1 MSTPAGGWTYTSICI
16 KCRTLFSNP
25 NGNLKYCNNCSPTQ
39 INKTICPSCNGSKL
53 SFQLICVSCQK
64 FNMTQCKYCQKWTKF
79 HITMIDAC
87 QNCILQWQ
95 KDSQAFN
102 AFKGIGTVNLS
113 TSQVIN
119 PQAFWP
125 NTQSSIHPLDSIFE
139 QEANTIVIS
148 RDEIYKTFH
157 ESAEDILK
165 YDWVLSAKTALA
177 PLIDMCILAII
188 NRVLEKLNFETID
201 TKFFKEM

>member
-1 MSTPAGGWTYTSICI
+1 MPQSGQ
-16 KCRTLFSNP
+16 
-25 NGNLKYCNNCSPTQ
+25 Q
-39 INKTICPSCNGSKL
+39 INICPSCGSVKL
-53 SFQLICVSCQK
+53 ASQKICDDCQK

-95 KDSQAFN
+95 KDSNTFN
-102 AFKGIGTVNLS
+102 NLIKTQPFQTSAPIYS
-113 TSQVIN
+113 TTIATSFIQQGQPVFSSQ
-119 PQAFWP
+119 
-125 NTQSSIHPLDSIFE
+125 IHPPDSIFE
-139 QEANTIVIS
+139 REANTIVIS

-165 YDWVLSAKTALA
+165 YDWVLSAKATLA